1 MDDAHRLLDHLLA
14 TLVYRTQ
21 KALRGAPPSFATFS
35 AGHGVRAPR
44 DLVRHMSAVL
54 NYARA
59 LLGGPDRLDSLPTYE
74 EEVARFFEV
83 VQDLRDRLAA
93 SPLPEAT
100 TPERLVQGSLSD
112 ALTHAG
118 QLALLR
124 RLAGAPIP
132 PENFHDATIE

>member
-1 MDDAHRLLDHLLA
+1 MDDTHRLLDHLLA

-21 KALRGAPPSFATFS
+21 KALRGAPPSFGSFS
-35 AGHGVRAPR
+35 AGQGVRTPQ

-54 NYARA
+54 NHARA
-59 LLGGPDRLDSLPTYE
+59 FLGGPTRLNPLPTHE

-83 VQDLRDRLAA
+83 AQHLRDRLAA
-93 SPLPEAT
+93 HPLPAGT
-100 TPERLVQGSLSD
+100 TPERLVQGPLSD